1 MANAQPSG
9 DVSQRGPAEYLDP
22 LAPLSSQFQQLQSLL
37 ELVFDDYEEFIR
49 ELTDD
54 ILSTPREER
63 FTQSHEILREHVER
77 RFGSTDAFAA
87 VLPESNPQ
95 KIPAVLDKLVNK
107 LLDDLLEG
115 VFFQRSPNDHL
126 VLAALFQGVRHG
138 VRRVEDNG
146 EEVDKEQILS
156 SVLALWCRLQREIE
170 ESEEALSEDAIWDVA
185 YGLHYIIG
193 SDAEPGFP
201 NPKDLSFEEAKQNV
215 IELGAVVAYARL
227 NISVSRGAELAELPP
242 QEFKRKLNQYAVEPR
257 FGPTSV
263 EDLHGGSMDE

>member
-1 MANAQPSG
+1 
-9 DVSQRGPAEYLDP
+9 
-22 LAPLSSQFQQLQSLL
+22 
-37 ELVFDDYEEFIR
+37 
-49 ELTDD
+49 
-54 ILSTPREER
+54 
-63 FTQSHEILREHVER
+63 
-77 RFGSTDAFAA
+77 
-87 VLPESNPQ
+87 
-95 KIPAVLDKLVNK
+95 VLDKLVNK

-115 VFFQRSPNDHL
+115 IFFQRSPEDHL

-156 SVLALWCRLQREIE
+156 SVLALWCQLQREIE

-201 NPKDLSFEEAKQNV
+201 NPKELCFEEAKQNV